1 MPFVQNAEHLGR
13 GLTFANVCATIKKI
27 TREQTFLVD
36 RAPCGVADRV
46 SSVERAASNS
56 LAGTPNNKAQCVK
69 SKKKGYYEAF
79 RLLLAN
85 LVKADCLASNHP
97 PTELA
102 AVRRCLKNER
112 HGRDNGENG

>member
-1 MPFVQNAEHLGR
+1 MRTVRFADWSAGQSVLSVPTKNALLSR
-13 GLTFANVCATIKKI
+13 
-27 TREQTFLVD
+27 
-36 RAPCGVADRV
+36 
-46 SSVERAASNS
+46 
-56 LAGTPNNKAQCVK
+56 PNNRAQCAK

-102 AVRRCLKNER
+102 AVRRCLKYEC
-112 HGRDNGENG
+112 HGRDNGEND